1 MTVERERPR
10 DRWWFWLAV
19 GFAPIVLI
27 VVEVLVANRRDH
39 IGTVDGLARLDDAPC
54 DDGAACA
61 GWAVSLDDEG
71 VAVNCRSVDESLLGE
86 QFAQGPGGRGFRLAG
101 FDTDVVR
108 ALTDSMVC
116 GGDSVNRHPGPVL
129 AGSCAADES
138 ATLDDC

>member
-1 MTVERERPR
+1 MVV
-10 DRWWFWLAV
+10 LA
-19 GFAPIVLI
+19 GRRFAPIVLI

-101 FDTDVVR
+101 FDTDVAW
-108 ALTDSMVC
+108 ALTRSTVTQAR
-116 GGDSVNRHPGPVL
+116 SSPAVAPPTRVPPSTTAESRNVPG
-129 AGSCAADES
+129 
-138 ATLDDC
+138 TLRDAYGRDCDA